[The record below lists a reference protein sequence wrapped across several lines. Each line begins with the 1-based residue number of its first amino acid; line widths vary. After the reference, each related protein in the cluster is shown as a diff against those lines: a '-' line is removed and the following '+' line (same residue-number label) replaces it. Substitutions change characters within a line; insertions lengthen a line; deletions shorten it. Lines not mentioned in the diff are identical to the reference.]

1 MIMQLASRG
10 RNVLVAVM
18 VFLAGALTGC
28 LPSESPVTPSNTP
41 RVVDTTRVMPANGP
55 EQVTL
60 SGQVKASEHTRLSFE
75 VSGEVRSVSVDV
87 GDTVAPGEVLATL
100 DKARY
105 QLAHEQALASE
116 REAAAALQEARL
128 DHRRQSDL
136 ADRGFGSASQL
147 DGARAALESARYRH
161 EAAVASRRIAERD
174 LAQTQLKAPFEG
186 TVGQRMVEPAER
198 VSAGQAVLAVI
209 SDREGYEV
217 DTSVPETLVSRLS
230 ARSEQAVSIPALGVE
245 RLPASV
251 HQIGSEP
258 HSANNYPVTLTLED
272 TLPGLRSGMT
282 AQVHL
287 TMEQVDGEP
296 ALDAFRLPLTS
307 LVHDGPQ
314 LAHVLRIGPGD
325 RLQRVAVQ
333 VIDTTGNHA
342 VVTGALA
349 TGERIVARGTEFVAE
364 GQQVSLL
371 GDGPERFH

>member
-1 MIMQLASRG
+1 MQSASRD
-10 RNVLVAVM
+10 RNVLIAMM

-28 LPSESPVTPSNTP
+28 LPSEPPVTQSKTS
-41 RVVDTTRVMPANGP
+41 RVVDTARVIPANGP

-87 GDTVAPGEVLATL
+87 GDTVAAGEVLATL
-100 DKARY
+100 DRARY
-105 QLAHEQALASE
+105 QLAHDQTLASE

-147 DGARAALESARYRH
+147 DSARAALETARYRH

-245 RLPASV
+245 RMPARV

-258 HSANNYPVTLTLED
+258 RSANNYPVTLTLGD

-287 TMEQVDGEP
+287 SMDQVDGGH
-296 ALDAFRLPLTS
+296 ALDTFRLPLTS

-314 LAHVLRIGPGD
+314 QAHVLRIGPEE
-325 RLQRVAVQ
+325 RLQRVDVL
-333 VIDTTGNHA
+333 VIDTAGNQA
-342 VVTGALA
+342 VVTGPLA
-349 TGERIVARGTEFVAE
+349 SGERIVARGPEFVTE

>member
-1 MIMQLASRG
+1 MIMQSASWDRS
-10 RNVLVAVM
+10 VLMAVM

-28 LPSESPVTPSNTP
+28 LPSEPPVAQTKTP
-41 RVVDTTRVMPANGP
+41 RVVDTARVMPANGP

-105 QLAHEQALASE
+105 QLAFDQALASE
-116 REAAAALQEARL
+116 REAAAGLQEARL

-147 DGARAALESARYRH
+147 DSARAALETARYRH
-161 EAAVASRRIAERD
+161 ESAVASRRIAERD

-209 SDREGYEV
+209 SDRDGYEV

-245 RLPASV
+245 RMPASV

-258 HSANNYPVTLTLED
+258 RSANNYPVTLTLGEA
-272 TLPGLRSGMT
+272 LPGLRSGMT

-287 TMEQVDGEP
+287 TMDQADGAP
-296 ALDAFRLPLTS
+296 APDTFRLPLTS

-314 LAHVLRIGPGD
+314 QAHVLRIGPGD
-325 RLQRVAVQ
+325 RLQRVEVQ
-333 VIDTTGNHA
+333 VIDTAGNHA

-349 TGERIVARGTEFVAE
+349 TGERIVARGPEFVAE
-364 GQQVSLL
+364 GQPVSLL

>member
-1 MIMQLASRG
+1 MITQSASRD
-10 RNVLVAVM
+10 RNVLIVMM
-18 VFLAGALTGC
+18 VFLVGTLSGC
-28 LPSESPVTPSNTP
+28 LPSDPSVVPPTTP
-41 RVVDTTRVMPANGP
+41 RVVDTARVMPANGP

-60 SGQVKASEHTRLSFE
+60 SGQVQASEHTRLSFE

-87 GDTVAPGEVLATL
+87 GDTVAAGEVLATL

-105 QLAHEQALASE
+105 QLAFDQALASE
-116 REAAAALQEARL
+116 REAAAGLQEARL

-136 ADRGFGSASQL
+136 AERGFGSASQL
-147 DGARAALESARYRH
+147 DSARTALETARYRH

-217 DTSVPETLVSRLS
+217 DTSVPETLVSRLA
-230 ARSEQAVSIPALGVE
+230 ARSGQAVSIPALGVE
-245 RLPASV
+245 QMPASI

-258 HSANNYPVTLTLED
+258 RSANNYPVTLTLEES
-272 TLPGLRSGMT
+272 LPGLRSGMT

-287 TMEQVDGEP
+287 TMELVDGVQVP
-296 ALDAFRLPLTS
+296 DAFRLPLTS

-314 LAHVLRIGPGD
+314 QAHVLRIGPGD
-325 RLQRVAVQ
+325 RLHRVVVQ
-333 VIDTTGNHA
+333 VIGTAGNHA
-342 VVTGALA
+342 VVTGPLA
-349 TGERIVARGTEFVAE
+349 NGERIVARGPEFVAE

-371 GDGPERFH
+371 GEGPERFH